1 LGWEEQ
7 ESTARCFFVGLVFDY
22 LNIFMTHKILVVTF
36 EDDLAQFEMFC
47 YCLTKNW
54 QGQKNLIVV
63 VGKNTNNQTVQD
75 IISRIFSNEW
85 TIEIKPTAYPTEIGW
100 HEQQINKV
108 FYSVNSNAEDVIVF
122 DSKDFILKPCD
133 LSTFKPDNRYRIT
146 YYLPGKLVD
155 SEPDVRQLV
164 DKTVDHLPNLS
175 NLTPWI
181 WNVSHL
187 SKFWKYLNNR
197 FDSYTTWKRFPY
209 TTEWIAYY
217 VFAWTDDESEIKWHR
232 NPKKMPF
239 LISGGWADQSYE
251 GMLKQADQ
259 FDQDATCIIWKHNRR
274 LPDLRS
280 LEVTKSVLAKY
291 GIEQHVIDR
300 VFDNYQ
306 PATRPWG

>member
-1 LGWEEQ
+1 
-7 ESTARCFFVGLVFDY
+7 
-22 LNIFMTHKILVVTF
+22 MTHKLLVVTF

-63 VGKNTNNQTVQD
+63 IGKNTNNQTVKD
-75 IISRIFSNEW
+75 IIDRVFSDKW
-85 TIEIKPTAYPTEIGW
+85 TVEIKPTAYPTEAGW

-108 FYSVNSNAEDVIVF
+108 FYSVNSDAEDVIVF

-133 LSTFKPDNRYRIT
+133 LSTFKPNNRYRIT

-164 DKTVDHLPNLS
+164 DKNVDHLPNLS

-181 WNVSHL
+181 WNISHL
-187 SKFWKYLNNR
+187 SKFWKYLNNK
-197 FDSYTTWKRFPY
+197 FDSYTTWKRFPF

-217 VFAWTDDESEIKWHR
+217 VFAWTDDESNIPWQR
-232 NPKKMPF
+232 NPNKMPF
-239 LISGGWADQSYE
+239 LISGGWADQTYE
-251 GMLKQADQ
+251 GMLEQAAQ
-259 FDQDATCIIWKHNRR
+259 FDQNAHCIIWKHNRR
-274 LPDLRS
+274 LLDLRS
-280 LEVTKSVLAKY
+280 LDVTKSVLSKY

-300 VFDNYQ
+300 VFANYK
-306 PATRPWG
+306 PATRPHG